1 MSKRDALLDW
11 AKSQIGPG
19 DRVAYWLSALGY
31 DPGKKRA
38 WCGAFCLAGLHH
50 VGLALDFKWGI
61 DGSGMVG
68 PLKLKRTVTP
78 SRGDIG
84 YLDQPFQHHFLF
96 DYEYDGWVHSV
107 DGNQPDVREKRR
119 RRDGLVFF
127 SIGRLLDVDDRERDT
142 DPAPPLAHPTIWIG
156 APHRGATEHLQRL
169 LNEHGSSLIVDGVF
183 GKKTDEAVRRFQL
196 IHGLTTDGIV
206 GPKTWAALEKPH
218 V

>member
-19 DRVAYWLSALGY
+19 DRVAYWRSALGY
-31 DPGKKRA
+31 DPGKSKA

-84 YLDQPFQHHFLF
+84 YLHQPYQHHFLF

-119 RRDGLVFF
+119 RRDGLVFY
-127 SIGRLLDVDDRERDT
+127 SISSLLDIDDHGRET
-142 DPAPPLAHPTIWIG
+142 DPAPPLRNPIVWQGRCDLETG
-156 APHRGATEHLQRL
+156 LHLQSL
-169 LNEHGSSLIVDGVF
+169 LTAKGYPLKIDGLF
-183 GKKTDEAVRRFQL
+183 GPKTADAVRKFQADNK
-196 IHGLTTDGIV
+196 LTTDGIV
-206 GPKTWAALEKPH
+206 GPRTWAALETL
-218 V
+218 